1 VEKRLIIHKVRY
13 WLLLLFLL
21 PTGSLIGACTQTP
34 AAVTGDTAV
43 AISLTADG
51 ETFNLTSEAPTV
63 RELLAEAGITL
74 GELDEVSPPLFTP
87 LTPNMAIQ
95 VVRVRE
101 QLEIITETIPFERK
115 FVRTDTMEAN
125 DPPQIVQAGRN
136 GEQEVTVR
144 IVFRDGLEAERIRMS
159 VTPVTEPREEL
170 VMIGIGASRGSVSF
184 PGTVAFISGSEAIM
198 MRGTTAVPE
207 QLNTGGGLDGRVFT
221 LSPTGSHLLYTR
233 TISETSSFNNAL
245 FVIRTDRS
253 AQPRPLGVEN
263 VLWAG
268 WNPARTDLRQI
279 AYTTADPTSQPP
291 GWEARNDLWLADL
304 FENEGTPFNPQLV
317 IDAYPALNGWWGGNY
332 AWSPTGERLAYA
344 YADEVGLVNPFQEI
358 PRLQRR
364 QLQSFP
370 AYNTRADW
378 VWVPTPSWSPDG
390 RFVAFTQHNG
400 LTDNVNRFDS
410 YIVDIQ
416 SPLSL
421 PIAAETGMWGHFHW
435 TPAADDAAIAFL
447 RALDPLDSLR
457 SNYALWLMDRD
468 GSNSRQI
475 YPPPGENSAFSRD
488 QYFMAWGPDN
498 QQLAFIFAGNL
509 FIYDRR
515 TDTATQVT
523 SDDILARHPVW
534 APYGA
539 GLDLNAGELQDA
551 LRVTPTPQRFLPD
564 E

>member
-1 VEKRLIIHKVRY
+1 VEKRLICHSPPRRSLYAAI
-13 WLLLLFLL
+13 LILFLI
-21 PTGSLIGACTQTP
+21 TGALLGGCTQEP
-34 AAVTGDTAV
+34 TAV
-43 AISLTADG
+43 RGETAVPITLTADG
-51 ETFNLTSEAPTV
+51 ETFNLTSQAATV
-63 RELLAEAGITL
+63 RELLDEAGLNL
-74 GELDEVSPPLFTP
+74 GELDELSPPLFTP
-87 LTPNMAIQ
+87 LTPNMEIR

-101 QLEIITETIPFERK
+101 QLELITETIPFERK

-144 IVFRDGLEAERIRMS
+144 IVFRDGLEAERIRMN
-159 VTPVTEPREEL
+159 VTPVTEPQDEL

-184 PGTVAFISGSEAIM
+184 PGTLAFISGNEAII

-207 QLNTGGGLDGRVFT
+207 QLNTGGGLDGRVFA

-233 TISETSSFNNAL
+233 TLNDSENFNNGL
-245 FVIRTDRS
+245 FLIRTDRN
-253 AQPRPLGVEN
+253 ALPRELDIEN

-268 WNPARTDLRQI
+268 WNPARTDAGQI
-279 AYTTADPTSQPP
+279 AFTTADPVAQPP
-291 GWEARNDLWLADL
+291 GWEARNDLWLAD
-304 FENEGTPFNPQLV
+304 FAVENAGDFAPALV

-344 YADEVGLVNPFQEI
+344 YADEVGLVNPFQEF

-390 RFVAFTQHNG
+390 RFVAFTQHSG

-421 PIAAETGMWGHFHW
+421 PITTETGMWGHLHW

-447 RALDPLDSLR
+447 RAIDP
-457 SNYALWLMDRD
+457 W
-468 GSNSRQI
+468 
-475 YPPPGENSAFSRD
+475 
-488 QYFMAWGPDN
+488 
-498 QQLAFIFAGNL
+498 
-509 FIYDRR
+509 
-515 TDTATQVT
+515 TACAATT
-523 SDDILARHPVW
+523 HS
-534 APYGA
+534 G
-539 GLDLNAGELQDA
+539 
-551 LRVTPTPQRFLPD
+551 
-564 E
+564 